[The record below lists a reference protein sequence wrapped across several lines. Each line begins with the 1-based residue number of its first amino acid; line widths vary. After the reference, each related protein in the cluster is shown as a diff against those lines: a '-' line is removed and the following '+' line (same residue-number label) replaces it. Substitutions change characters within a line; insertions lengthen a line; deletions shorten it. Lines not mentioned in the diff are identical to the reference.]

1 MTVTQRIKEI
11 CYKYPE
17 RPALQ
22 VKDSNGVFQPYLY
35 KTFYKDVSAVGAALA
50 SGLVCRGD
58 HIGIISDNRKEWIV
72 TDLAILGIGAA
83 DVPRGSDSTEAEI
96 VHILSHSESKMVFME
111 TFRKA
116 AMLLE
121 DKDKLPLLE
130 SLVIFNPITDEEFKI
145 LSSQPEQ

>member
-1 MTVTQRIKEI
+1 MTVTQRIKET

-50 SGLVCRGD
+50 SGLVSRGD
-58 HIGIISDNRKEWIV
+58 HIGLISDNRKEWII

-83 DVPRGSDSTEAEI
+83 DVPR
-96 VHILSHSESKMVFME
+96 
-111 TFRKA
+111 R
-116 AMLLE
+116 
-121 DKDKLPLLE
+121 
-130 SLVIFNPITDEEFKI
+130 
-145 LSSQPEQ
+145 